1 MLNNRPTSIFHE
13 LFWGEEEGGQKTEAP
28 VGSESQSWLPTKGII
43 FAAKCFRADVFLVFS
58 QEASCLVLAFACIM
72 RRSWRLIKRWVL
84 PFLPGSSS
92 FPVPGGW
99 VRGRAW
105 GAGAAGAPG
114 CCPRHPGRGRNR
126 GRGSRQSCRPVF
138 LCPTFLLFP
147 PSPFRVHGLSGRRGF
162 ARLGSPE
169 V

>member
-1 MLNNRPTSIFHE
+1 MLNNRPTSIFHK

-72 RRSWRLIKRWVL
+72 RRTWRLIKRWVL

-92 FPVPGGW
+92 FPSPGGL
-99 VRGRAW
+99 
-105 GAGAAGAPG
+105 
-114 CCPRHPGRGRNR
+114 GRGTSLR
-126 GRGSRQSCRPVF
+126 GLVALGPRLLPRGSGQGKEPRPGLSPDLQACLPVSNF
-138 LCPTFLLFP
+138 FIVP
-147 PSPFRVHGLSGRRGF
+147 PSPFRVLGLSGRRGF
-162 ARLGSPE
+162 ARLGSPK